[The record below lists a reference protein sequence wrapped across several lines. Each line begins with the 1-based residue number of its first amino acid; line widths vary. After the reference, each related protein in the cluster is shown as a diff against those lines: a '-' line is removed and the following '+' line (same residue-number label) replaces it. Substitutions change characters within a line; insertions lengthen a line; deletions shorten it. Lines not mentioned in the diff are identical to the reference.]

1 MPDTDGQPYSF
12 ARAWFASQPPK
23 VERLARERYRRE
35 ILRYRWPRI
44 SIVKAEYR
52 RRRNRR

>member
-1 MPDTDGQPYSF
+1 MSDTDGQPYSF
-12 ARAWFASQPPK
+12 ARTWFASQPPK
-23 VERLARERYRRE
+23 VERLARERYRRA

-44 SIVKAEYR
+44 SIVKAECR